1 MLHSRLPHMAALA
14 FSNIELSQC
23 SRCMLI
29 ELLVYRIGAM
39 YKCLI
44 SAVRGDW
51 LFLSVPRLAAAMVTA
66 TSRTR
71 LLEFYRESLL
81 NCRLFRKSF
90 RVANHDIYLVV
101 IDEALFGVVVCILM
115 MFWEFTI
122 ESCCLST
129 LNHYAFS
136 LFFFISLLRPKSYLQ
151 WYTNGSDFNEVV
163 GVEKLK
169 FF

>member
-1 MLHSRLPHMAALA
+1 MAALA
-14 FSNIELSQC
+14 FLNIELSKC

-29 ELLVYRIGAM
+29 EL
-39 YKCLI
+39 
-44 SAVRGDW
+44 
-51 LFLSVPRLAAAMVTA
+51 
-66 TSRTR
+66 
-71 LLEFYRESLL
+71 
-81 NCRLFRKSF
+81 
-90 RVANHDIYLVV
+90 VANHDIYLVV